1 MAEPVRGRV
10 EGALGGEGADVE
22 LVQDR
27 VLERDAR
34 RGGALRGEGLEVDDG
49 RQSVGSVRQPP
60 AARVGQWIGVP
71 VQEEAAVPGGGLRG
85 PPAVPVR
92 IACHVV
98 RRVVEPQ
105 RDPARQRR
113 PHLELHG
120 RSPRLSAVSSML
132 IVPIIPGVAGEFWTL
147 RPRRADNHPVTSSFE
162 LPAFPAPRL
171 SDAERD
177 RALGQLREGAALGK
191 LSHDTFL
198 RRMELALVARR
209 SEDLAVLTADLQTRE
224 AAESPWTRRLF
235 GWVGRVSALRIGRD
249 PVNGLRLSHET
260 VSRMHAELSLRDG
273 VWVLKDLGST
283 NGTSVNGHRV
293 TGSAVVRDGDQV
305 SFGNMSFRLSAG

>member
-1 MAEPVRGRV
+1 MR
-10 EGALGGEGADVE
+10 
-22 LVQDR
+22 
-27 VLERDAR
+27 
-34 RGGALRGEGLEVDDG
+34 
-49 RQSVGSVRQPP
+49 
-60 AARVGQWIGVP
+60 
-71 VQEEAAVPGGGLRG
+71 
-85 PPAVPVR
+85 
-92 IACHVV
+92 
-98 RRVVEPQ
+98 
-105 RDPARQRR
+105 
-113 PHLELHG
+113 
-120 RSPRLSAVSSML
+120 

-209 SEDLAVLTADLQTRE
+209 SEELAVLTADLQSRE

-235 GWVGRVSALRIGRD
+235 GWVGRASAVSLGVRRAWNAERLPKLLLPHPSAAALRIGRD
-249 PVNGLRLSHET
+249 PGNGLRLSHET
-260 VSRMHAELSLRDG
+260 VSRAHAELRLQGG
-273 VWVLKDLGST
+273 VWVLSDLGST
-283 NGTSVNGHRV
+283 NGTTVNGRRV

-305 SFGNMSFRLSAG
+305 SFGNMTFRLSSS